1 MKIVT
6 KGSLVSAMVG
16 VGLLASTV
24 GAAADEI
31 AAVGNGGTGDGR
43 ANGGAVSI
51 GNINS
56 GGNTGATISLGNS
69 TGTVDVTGPSIV
81 NSTSFSVNANA
92 GVAINTASGANDSIA
107 FFNGFFLGFF
117 DD

>member
-16 VGLLASTV
+16 IGLLASTL

-51 GNINS
+51 GSINS

-69 TGTVDVTGPSIV
+69 TGTVDVTGPSIA

-92 GVAINTASGANDSIA
+92 GVAINTASGANDNIA
-107 FFNGFFLGFF
+107 FFDGFFLGFF

>member
-1 MKIVT
+1 MKIVM
-6 KGSLVSAMVG
+6 KGSLVGAMVG
-16 VGLLASTV
+16 VGLLASTL

-51 GNINS
+51 GSINS

-69 TGTVDVTGPSIV
+69 TGAVDVTGPSIA

-92 GVAINTASGANDSIA
+92 GVAINTASGANDNIA
-107 FFNGFFLGFF
+107 FFDGFFLGFF

>member
-1 MKIVT
+1 MRFVT
-6 KGSLVSAMVG
+6 KGSMVSTIVG
-16 VGLLASTV
+16 IDLLASTL

-43 ANGGAVSI
+43 ANGGAVSL
-51 GNINS
+51 GNVNS
-56 GGNTGATISLGNS
+56 GGNTGATIRLGNT
-69 TGTVDVTGPSIV
+69 TGTVDVAGPSIA

-92 GVAINTASGANDSIA
+92 GVAINTASGANDNIA
-107 FFNGFFLGFF
+107 FFSGYFLGFF